1 MKGKLIWLGL
11 IITTIIMVGCTSNKD
26 KESSIESKDNK
37 NSQTVKHESNA
48 KIKEKKSEVI
58 IEKDKEPNE
67 KNIEKPKGN
76 SNDAKVNKAPVLKED
91 NTSKSVD
98 NKVSEKEDL
107 GISMFVPNGSYEV
120 SYLGSDLSPNL
131 NYIKGNGKS
140 FETIGTNGKGP
151 FVTVYSIQDN
161 KLCEVYYSSDLTED
175 EIKNFDYLS
184 KNDVSQKVALLSA
197 PIAVGTRWGNKEIVE
212 VGENLNLDGL
222 ILNGPYVKTWEKT
235 KNNESESI
243 KVCYYSKGLGLVKYK
258 VIIGDSVVEYS
269 TLRQFNKR

>member
-1 MKGKLIWLGL
+1 MKGKLIWLVL

-26 KESSIESKDNK
+26 KESSIESKENK
-37 NSQTVKHESNA
+37 NSQTVKHESNT
-48 KIKEKKSEVI
+48 KIEEKKSKVI
-58 IEKDKEPNE
+58 IDKESNE
-67 KNIEKPKGN
+67 KNTEKSKGN
-76 SNDAKVNKAPVLKED
+76 SNDVKVNKVPVLKED
-91 NTSKSVD
+91 NTSKIVD

-140 FETIGTNGKGP
+140 FETIGTTGKGP

-161 KLCEVYYSSDLTED
+161 KLCEVYYSNDLTED
-175 EIKNFDYLS
+175 EIKNLDYLN

-222 ILNGPYVKTWEKT
+222 ILSGPYVKTWEKT
-235 KNNESESI
+235 KNTDSESV

-269 TLRQFNKR
+269 TLRQFNKK

>member
-11 IITTIIMVGCTSNKD
+11 IVTTIIMVGCTTNKE

-48 KIKEKKSEVI
+48 KIKEKKNEVI
-58 IEKDKEPNE
+58 IDKDKVSNE
-67 KNIEKPKGN
+67 KNIEKPKDN
-76 SNDAKVNKAPVLKED
+76 SNDAKVNKVPVLKEE
-91 NTSKSVD
+91 NTHKSVE

-107 GISMFVPNGSYEV
+107 GVSMFVPNGSYEV

-235 KNNESESI
+235 KNNDSESV